1 AWFVNPQ
8 LSPLKDIPG
17 PEAYESLIWGNLRRV
32 LGGGNEVYR
41 GWFESYGPN
50 VHYRGL
56 LLARRLVTKDPKAIS
71 YILNHSYNFPKP
83 AQTRNALSAIFG
95 EGDVHKRQR
104 KIINPCFGPAQ
115 MKDLQPIIYDKAFQ
129 VRVNLHG
136 VLAALEDGG
145 NERKE
150 VDVLLWPTRA
160 TLDMIGLVGFDYE
173 FNSLTEFERDELV
186 RAFIDV
192 FAPSSSPNMLGLLA
206 YYFPILKFIPNER
219 AKAIARSKAV
229 MRRIGTKLVKDKR
242 EAILASSGVDKIG
255 KKSVVGRDLLTVLIK
270 ANMAT
275 DVKDSERLTDQEV
288 MDQISTMLIAGHET
302 TSTSLAW
309 LLYDLAHP
317 KYRHVQERL
326 RSELRS
332 LDTDRP
338 TTEQLNSLPYL
349 DAIVREN
356 LRKNAVVDGTIRCA
370 GMDEVIPV
378 ALPFVDRRGEVR
390 REIRVGAGE
399 DILISIGELNR
410 DKEIWGDDAH
420 DFNPQRW
427 LDGSKPGPRS
437 SEVPGVFSSILTF
450 LSGPRAC
457 IGYRLALLEMKVIL
471 FAIMR
476 DIAFELPDP
485 VLHIEKKAM

>member
-1 AWFVNPQ
+1 MVSSDLRISPILATANNWGRSRKLSWFVNPQ

-17 PEAYESLIWGNLRRV
+17 PEAYESLVWGNLQKI
-32 LGGGNEVYR
+32 LGGGHEIYR
-41 GWFESYGPN
+41 EWFDIYGPN

-95 EGDVHKRQR
+95 EGDAHKRQR
-104 KIINPCFGPAQ
+104 KIMNPWFGPAQ
-115 MKDLQPIIYDKAFQ
+115 MKALQPIIYDKAFQ
-129 VRVNLHG
+129 
-136 VLAALEDGG
+136 LEDSSKEG
-145 NERKE
+145 KE
-150 VDVLLWPTRA
+150 VDVLLWLTRA
-160 TLDMIGLVGFDYE
+160 TLDMISLVGFDYE

-219 AKAIARSKAV
+219 AKAVARSKSV
-229 MRRIGTKLVKDKR
+229 MQRIGTKLVNDKR
-242 EAILASSGVDKIG
+242 EAILASNGVDEIG
-255 KKSVVGRDLLTVLIK
+255 KKLVVGRDLLTVLSESKGEQIEFIVLTTALVVK

-288 MDQISTMLIAGHET
+288 MDH
-302 TSTSLAW
+302 
-309 LLYDLAHP
+309 
-317 KYRHVQERL
+317 
-326 RSELRS
+326 
-332 LDTDRP
+332 RP
-338 TTEQLNSLPYL
+338 TMEQLNSLPYL
-349 DAIVREN
+349 DAVVREN

-370 GMDEVIPV
+370 GKDEVIPV
-378 ALPFVDRRGEVR
+378 ASPFVDRSGKLR

-399 DILISIGELNR
+399 DILISIGSLNR

-420 DFNPQRW
+420 EFNPARW
-427 LDGSKPGPRS
+427 LDGRKPGPRS
-437 SEVPGVFSSILTF
+437 SE
-450 LSGPRAC
+450 

-485 VLHIEKKAM
+485 VLNIEKKAM